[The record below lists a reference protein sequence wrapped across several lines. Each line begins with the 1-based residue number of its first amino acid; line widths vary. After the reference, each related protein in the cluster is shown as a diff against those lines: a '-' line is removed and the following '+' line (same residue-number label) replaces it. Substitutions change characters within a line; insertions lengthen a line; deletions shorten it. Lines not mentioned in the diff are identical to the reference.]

1 MEGRLKRLFIYYVIS
16 GILFLMALAGVIVSK
31 EYGDSLHNTL
41 NKLQAVK
48 LNIIRMKDAQDDVV
62 KTISEARSVV
72 PSDLGARS
80 PEERIFIS
88 LDELK
93 SRMKNAEISV
103 TNMEY
108 KGDEVSLPV
117 TIKAAVVGKDYASFM
132 NNTGYLQSLS
142 FPFFSIS
149 NISIL
154 QSQDRTAVLYEIK
167 GTLKTLKT
175 GDTKQ

>member
-1 MEGRLKRLFIYYVIS
+1 MEGILKRLFIYYIIS
-16 GILFLMALAGVIVSK
+16 GILFLIALTGVVISK
-31 EYGDSLHNTL
+31 KYSDSLYDTL

-48 LNIIRMKDAQDDVV
+48 LNIIRMKDAEDYIIQ
-62 KTISEARSVV
+62 TISEARSVV

-80 PEERIFIS
+80 PEECIFIS

-93 SRMKNAEISV
+93 SRIKNADISV

-117 TIKAAVVGKDYASFM
+117 TIKATVVGKDYASFV
-132 NNTGYLQSLS
+132 NNLGYLQSLS

-149 NISIL
+149 NISIS
-154 QSQDRTAVLYEIK
+154 QSEDKTAVLYEIK

-175 GDTKQ
+175 KDDKQ